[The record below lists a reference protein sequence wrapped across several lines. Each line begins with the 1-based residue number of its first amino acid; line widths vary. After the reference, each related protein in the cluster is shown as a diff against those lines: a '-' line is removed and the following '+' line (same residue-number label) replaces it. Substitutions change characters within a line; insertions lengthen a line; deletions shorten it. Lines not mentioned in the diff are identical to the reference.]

1 MSKKNTTQS
10 TYAVVAVSIDDIL
23 SAVDV
28 QARENPPKKASIV
41 SKEAFLRDP
50 KVSEKVW
57 SLRDAGFTAEEIAE
71 LFTKSGRKITAGNLS
86 QYLPI
91 SSRTT
96 TVDTIFEE
104 AA

>member
-1 MSKKNTTQS
+1 MSKK
-10 TYAVVAVSIDDIL
+10 YAPSATEVVVVVSIDDIL

-28 QARENPPKKASIV
+28 QARANPPKKASIV

-57 SLRDAGFTAEEIAE
+57 SLRDDGFTAEEIAD

-96 TVDTIFEE
+96 AETIVEE